1 MQEYFAKEKRD
12 NEFIL
17 SEQDNFHIERVL
29 RMRQGDHIV
38 VVYETKKYD
47 CIVSFS
53 GEIKIEIVSELD
65 INNELDVEVTLIY
78 GIPKRD
84 KFEFV
89 IQKSCE
95 LVVSKIV
102 PFSAKRSISIVDEKN
117 ANKKIERWNLIA
129 KEACEQSKRN
139 KLVSV
144 VEPVRLKDILRYKSD
159 LNIIAYE
166 DLSCVGNKHLYE
178 LLSSKH
184 KSITVVVGPEG
195 GFDKDEVEYLQN
207 NGFISVSLG
216 KRILR
221 SETAPLYIMSVIG
234 FMNEREC

>member
-1 MQEYFAKEKRD
+1 MQEYFAKERKK

-17 SEQDNFHIERVL
+17 LDQDKFHIERVL
-29 RMRQGDHIV
+29 RMRQGDHIIV
-38 VVYETKKYD
+38 TFNEVKYD

-53 GEIKIEIVSELD
+53 GGLKVEIISELE
-65 INNELDVEVTLIY
+65 INNELDIDVKLIY

-84 KFEFV
+84 KFELV

-95 LVVSKIV
+95 LGVSSII
-102 PFSAKRSISIVDEKN
+102 PFAAKRSVSIVDEKN
-117 ANKKIERWNLIA
+117 SCKKIDRWNLIA

-139 KLVSV
+139 KLVQV
-144 VEPVRLKDILRYKSD
+144 TPPIKLKEILDYKSE
-159 LNIIAYE
+159 LNIVAYE
-166 DLSCVGNKHLYE
+166 DMSCEGNKHLYE
-178 LLSSKH
+178 LLSENH

-195 GFDKDEVEYLQN
+195 GFDKEEIDFLN
-207 NGFISVSLG
+207 KNGFISVSLG

-234 FMNEREC
+234 FMGEKEC